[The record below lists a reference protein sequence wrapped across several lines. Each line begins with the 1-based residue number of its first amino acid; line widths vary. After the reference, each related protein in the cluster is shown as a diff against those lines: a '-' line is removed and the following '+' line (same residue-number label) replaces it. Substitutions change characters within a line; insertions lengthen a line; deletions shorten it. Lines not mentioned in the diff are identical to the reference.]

1 MDEKRFVVALFGL
14 TVALIAGYIAYRFVA
29 ALTVAVFLYYSTRRF
44 YHDLER
50 LRLPPRVRAVTALS
64 VIAVPLILLLS
75 SAVVLLVVE
84 TRRFLEEFPLAE
96 TLGEGNQW
104 VERLTELSN
113 LSLGNVVEAYRSGQ
127 FDPLIDFLLDNAA
140 LLTNTV
146 SGLLLNLLITVVV
159 TYYLLLDGSKFHEWV
174 LRFDDDAIVRE
185 YFEAADAELEA
196 VLYGNL
202 LNVIA
207 ISIIAI
213 ATYTGYNVVAPEAVA
228 VPYPTLA
235 GALTGIASLIPV
247 IGMKIVDLPL
257 AAVTAVPAIMGS
269 DTGLLVYVVGFLL
282 VAVVVVDT
290 IPDIVLR
297 PYFSGKTTH
306 VGLLMLAY
314 IFGPVVFG
322 FHGLF
327 LAPIVLVLVL
337 TFGDTALPR
346 LLGVEPEEPA
356 ERLPDGQRRLDEF
369 EWTVSGDDASGSA
382 ASGATE
388 PSRDD
393 DDWPGVPGDRDRPAG
408 GRRS

>member
-14 TVALIAGYIAYRFVA
+14 TVALIAGFIAYRFVA

-50 LRLPPRVRAVTALS
+50 LHLPPRVRAMTALS

-84 TRRFLEEFPLAE
+84 TRRFIEEFPLAE
-96 TLGEGNQW
+96 TLGSGNQW
-104 VERLTELSN
+104 VQRLSELSN
-113 LSLGNVVEAYRSGQ
+113 LSVGNVVEAYRSGQ
-127 FDPLIDFLLDNAA
+127 FDPLIDFLVDNAA

-235 GALTGIASLIPV
+235 GAFTGVASLIPV
-247 IGMKIVDLPL
+247 IGMKIVYLPL
-257 AAVTAVPAIMGS
+257 AAATAVPAIMGS
-269 DTGLLVYVVGFLL
+269 DTGLLVYVGAFLL

-337 TFGDTALPR
+337 TFADTALPR
-346 LLGVEPEEPA
+346 LLGVEPDPT

-382 ASGATE
+382 ASGASD
-388 PSRDD
+388 PIRSDD
-393 DDWPGVPGDRDRPAG
+393 D
-408 GRRS
+408 

>member
-14 TVALIAGYIAYRFVA
+14 TVSLIAGYIAYRFVA

-44 YHDLER
+44 YYDLER
-50 LRLPPRVRAVTALS
+50 LRLPARVRAVTALS

-84 TRRFLEEFPLAE
+84 TRRFIEDFPLAE
-96 TLGEGNQW
+96 TLGSGNQW
-104 VERLTELSN
+104 VQRLTELSN
-113 LSLGNVVEAYRSGQ
+113 LSVGNVVEAYRSGQ
-127 FDPLIDFLLDNAA
+127 FDPLIDFLVDNAA

-213 ATYTGYNVVAPEAVA
+213 ATYTGYNLVAPEAVS

-235 GALTGIASLIPV
+235 GALTGVASLIPV
-247 IGMKIVDLPL
+247 IGMKVVYLPL
-257 AAVTAVPAIMGS
+257 AAATAVPAVMGN

-337 TFGDTALPR
+337 TFADTALPR
-346 LLGVEPEEPA
+346 LLGVEPEPA
-356 ERLPDGQRRLDEF
+356 ERLPDGQCRLDEF
-369 EWTVSGDDASGSA
+369 EWTVPGDDGAGASG
-382 ASGATE
+382 
-388 PSRDD
+388 PDD
-393 DDWPGVPGDRDRPAG
+393 DDNWPGVPGDRSAT